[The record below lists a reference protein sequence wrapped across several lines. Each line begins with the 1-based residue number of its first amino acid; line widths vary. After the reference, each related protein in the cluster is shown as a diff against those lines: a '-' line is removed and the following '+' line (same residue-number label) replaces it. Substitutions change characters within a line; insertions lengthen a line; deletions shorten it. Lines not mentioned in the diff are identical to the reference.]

1 MTFKKFGII
10 LILILFL
17 LPITKIYGQNSN
29 TKTSGTVSAVENVKN
44 IIANKTPD
52 IIAKP
57 IVVAANTLEVLRANI
72 NKQSVL
78 KTEES
83 KKNLEDIKKLEKTN
97 PNTNKFTKY
106 LKYLEV
112 FFFQIVSFISGNIYA
127 FYIFLLIISYF
138 IVRFIWRKIF

>member
-1 MTFKKFGII
+1 MTLKKFGII
-10 LILILFL
+10 LTLILFL
-17 LPITKIYGQNSN
+17 LPIIKIHGQNSN

-44 IIANKTPD
+44 IIVDKTPAF
-52 IIAKP
+52 IAKP
-57 IVVAANTLEVLRANI
+57 IVISANALEALRANI
-72 NKQSVL
+72 NKQSIL

-83 KKNLEDIKKLEKTN
+83 KKELEDIKKLEKTN

-127 FYIFLLIISYF
+127 FYIFLLVISYF